1 MACSATWAAGARRSN
16 STREGGLVQVGV
28 LGRHL
33 VVHGQ
38 AYQVVT
44 EHGPAVSGL
53 EHQTRPDQR
62 FQGQSGLGGPEAGHV
77 GGHLRTKTRPQH
89 AGGPQICFGARAHTG
104 EP

>member
-1 MACSATWAAGARRSN
+1 MLRHLGGGRPTVQRHA
-16 STREGGLVQVGV
+16 EGGLVEVGV

-38 AYQVVT
+38 ANQVVT

-53 EHQTRPDQR
+53 EHQTRANQR
-62 FQGQSGLGGPEAGHV
+62 FQGVGGLGGPEASHV
-77 GGHLRTKTRPQH
+77 GGHLGAKTGAQH
-89 AGGPQICFGARAHTG
+89 AGGPQIPFGARTDTG